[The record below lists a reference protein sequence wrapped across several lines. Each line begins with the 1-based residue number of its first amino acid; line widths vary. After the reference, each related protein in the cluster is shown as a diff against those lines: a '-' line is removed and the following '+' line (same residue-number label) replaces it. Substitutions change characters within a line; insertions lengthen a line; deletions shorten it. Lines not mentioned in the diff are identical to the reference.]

1 MLTSKITSESSV
13 FISLRSLSVEIF
25 ETSGKSSFTASV
37 VTFIAILKSVASW
50 EENIVL
56 RLSRIKLSISTR
68 MSDCLRQLL
77 IISLIYGTASS
88 SNRDTTAGVCKNKG
102 CSKEQTSQ
110 PSLHLD
116 KKRVSQAAQRFGMEW
131 RSHGKDNN
139 DLVSQL
145 SRNDILKT
153 QRVIEAMRK
162 VDRGNYCN
170 YSPYMDAPQSI
181 GYGVTISAPHMHA
194 HALEILKDNL
204 FEGAKALDVGSGKE
218 KG

>member
-1 MLTSKITSESSV
+1 M
-13 FISLRSLSVEIF
+13 EIL
-25 ETSGKSSFTASV
+25 ETSGKSSLTASV
-37 VTFIAILKSVASW
+37 VTFIAILRSVASW

-56 RLSRIKLSISTR
+56 RLSCVKLSIATR
-68 MSDCLRQLL
+68 MSDCLRPFLL
-77 IISLIYGTASS
+77 VSLIYGTASS
-88 SNRDTTAGVCKNKG
+88 TNKDTTTGFCRDKG
-102 CSKEQTSQ
+102 CSKERSSQ
-110 PSLHLD
+110 PSLHLE
-116 KKRVSQAAQRFGMEW
+116 KKRVSRAAQTSGMEW

-145 SRNDILKT
+145 SRNGILKT

-170 YSPYMDAPQSI
+170 YSPYMDSPQSI

-218 KG
+218 NDIDFFY